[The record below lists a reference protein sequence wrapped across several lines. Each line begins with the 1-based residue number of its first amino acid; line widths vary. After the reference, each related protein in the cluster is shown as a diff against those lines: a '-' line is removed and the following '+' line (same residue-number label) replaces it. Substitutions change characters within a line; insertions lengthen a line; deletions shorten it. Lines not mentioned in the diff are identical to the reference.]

1 MRLSSFSALALFAV
15 ALGACTPR
23 AAETRPS
30 PAPAYDIIITGARI
44 VDGTGSPW
52 YYGDVAIRGDR
63 IADVAPKLPRGGAQ
77 QVIDAT
83 GMVVSPGFIDMLGHS
98 ETSILRNRTAI
109 SKVTQGITSE
119 ITGEVS
125 SVWPNTVA
133 GAESQNLRWTSLAGY
148 FDVLEDTGVGINLGT
163 FLGAA
168 SIRRAV
174 MGDASRSATAEEIA
188 QMGELVEQGMRDGAM
203 GVGAGL
209 IYPPTT
215 WFTTQELISLVRHA
229 ARYGGGYS
237 THMRS
242 ESDSLL
248 EAIHEALTI
257 AGGADTW
264 LQIHH
269 LKAAQERNWGK
280 MRPAVA
286 MIDSARKAGQD
297 VSVDMYPYIAAGTG
311 LDAILPTWVQAGGN
325 DSMLVRLQDPAVRER
340 LRNGREQGEWGNLER
355 PETILVTGFSE
366 DSLSVYEGRNL
377 KEIGEMRGQ
386 NPYEAAYDL
395 LVLDR
400 ARASAIYF
408 AMSEED
414 VAYGLQQPW
423 VSIGQDAGARTPTPG
438 GLSHPRAFGSFPRV
452 LGHYVR
458 ETGVLQLEDAIRKM
472 TSLPAG
478 RVGLADR
485 GVLKRGM
492 YADVVV
498 FDPATVKDEATFTD
512 SQRLSSGINWV
523 FVNGTAVV
531 ANGVPTEATPG
542 RALRGPGAPR

>member
-1 MRLSSFSALALFAV
+1 MSLPRIPALALLAI
-15 ALGACTPR
+15 AIGACTPR
-23 AAETRPS
+23 ATETRPS
-30 PAPAYDIIITGARI
+30 PAPAYDILITGARV
-44 VDGTGSPW
+44 VDGTGNPW

-63 IADVAPKLPRGGAQ
+63 IADVAPKLPRAGAR

-98 ETSILRNRTAI
+98 ERSILRNRTAV

-133 GAESQNLRWTSLAGY
+133 GRPEGSQEWTTLAEY
-148 FDVLEDTGVGINLGT
+148 FDHLEQTGVGINLGT

-174 MGDASRSATAEEIA
+174 MGDASRNPTPDELR

-203 GVGAGL
+203 GVSAGL
-209 IYPPTT
+209 IYPPST
-215 WFTTQELISLVRHA
+215 WFTTDELIVLARHA
-229 ARYGGGYS
+229 AAHGGGYA

-248 EAIHEALTI
+248 EAIDEALRI
-257 AGGADTW
+257 GSGAGTW
-264 LQIHH
+264 VQIHH
-269 LKAAQERNWGK
+269 LKAAQERNWGR
-280 MRPAVA
+280 MRDAVA
-286 MIDSARKAGQD
+286 KIDSARRAGQD
-297 VSVDMYPYIAAGTG
+297 VTVDMYPYIAAGTG
-311 LDAILPTWVQAGGN
+311 LDAILPTWVEAGGT

-340 LRNGREQGEWGNLER
+340 LRDGREQGEWGNRER
-355 PETILVTGFSE
+355 PETILVTSFGE
-366 DSLSVYEGRNL
+366 DSLSIYEGKTL

-395 LVLDR
+395 LVADR
-400 ARASAIYF
+400 GRASAIYF

-423 VSIGQDAGARTPTPG
+423 VSIGQDAGARTPTPNG
-438 GLSHPRAFGSFPRV
+438 RSHPRAFGSFPRI

-458 ETGVLQLEDAIRKM
+458 ETGVLKLEDAIRKM
-472 TSLPAG
+472 TSLAAL
-478 RVGLADR
+478 RVGLSDR

-492 YADVVV
+492 YADVVI

-512 SQRLSSGINWV
+512 SQQLSTGINWV

-531 ANGVPTEATPG
+531 ENGRTTGATPG